1 MLRHLAATGLN
12 LLIVALI
19 VLAGLIGWGAKTFHD
34 PGPLEVPAV
43 VEIPRGAGLEAI
55 SRRLAEA
62 GAIRHPAIFRIGV
75 RYLGVGDRLR
85 FGVYEIPAGAS
96 MRDIVALLEAGG
108 ADARWRM
115 VFAIGQRG
123 VSVRITDM
131 LSREA
136 APLGGPLEDAG
147 TAAAIERVIGSDSSV
162 EFRVT
167 VPEGLTAWQ
176 VVEGLNRVPFLEG
189 ELTEIPA
196 EGSLAPDTFAFR
208 RGARRQA
215 LLDEMARAQARI
227 LAEAWEK
234 RRADLPLASPQ
245 EALILASIVEKETAL
260 PEERPIVASVFIN
273 RLRRGMRLETD
284 PTIIYG
290 ILRGRGTFDR
300 EITVSDR
307 NGVTERRLHGA
318 VLYNTY
324 QIDGLPP
331 TPIANPGRASIEA
344 VVNPAET
351 RFLFFVADGS
361 GGHAFAETLAEH
373 QANVARWRRLRS
385 ERSD

>member
-1 MLRHLAATGLN
+1 
-12 LLIVALI
+12 
-19 VLAGLIGWGAKTFHD
+19 
-34 PGPLEVPAV
+34 
-43 VEIPRGAGLEAI
+43 
-55 SRRLAEA
+55 
-62 GAIRHPAIFRIGV
+62 
-75 RYLGVGDRLR
+75 
-85 FGVYEIPAGAS
+85 
-96 MRDIVALLEAGG
+96 
-108 ADARWRM
+108 
-115 VFAIGQRG
+115 
-123 VSVRITDM
+123 
-131 LSREA
+131 
-136 APLGGPLEDAG
+136 
-147 TAAAIERVIGSDSSV
+147 
-162 EFRVT
+162 
-167 VPEGLTAWQ
+167 
-176 VVEGLNRVPFLEG
+176 
-189 ELTEIPA
+189 
-196 EGSLAPDTFAFR
+196 
-208 RGARRQA
+208 
-215 LLDEMARAQARI
+215 MARAQARI